1 MLLIFRLI
9 NLTPNVKVMYT
20 ILSTSVDIIRSLR
33 PILGIMVFIYY
44 DYALLGMEIFADRIK
59 PDSFSYNMRFVVW
72 FMFIQ
77 FFEMTWMFFFSFN

>member
-44 DYALLGMEIFADRIK
+44 DYALLGMEIFANRIK
-59 PDSFSYNMRFVVW
+59 SDSFNYNMRFV
-72 FMFIQ
+72 F
-77 FFEMTWMFFFSFN
+77 